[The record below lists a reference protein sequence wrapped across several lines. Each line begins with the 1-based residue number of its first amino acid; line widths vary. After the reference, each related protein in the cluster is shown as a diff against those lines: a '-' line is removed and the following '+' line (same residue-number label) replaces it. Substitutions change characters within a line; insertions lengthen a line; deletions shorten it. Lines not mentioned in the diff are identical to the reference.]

1 MAQFQDRGDDTAV
14 DDVRV
19 ERVTVAQGDTGLAAF
34 YRQMTPPERR
44 AFWTCFFGWG
54 LDALDFMVYPL
65 VIGTITMLWHV
76 EAGIAGL
83 AVTVTLLTSAVG
95 GWLAGYLA
103 DRIGRVL
110 TLQITVGWFCLF
122 SLLCAFAQNFDQ
134 LMIARG
140 LLGFGFGGEWAAG
153 AVLIGETVRPAY
165 RGRAVGSV
173 QSAWGVGWGVAALLQ
188 AIMFS
193 LLPPH
198 LAWRAMFAAGAV
210 PAVMLIFA
218 RRYVREPRIA
228 ERARDAEPEGK
239 ASTAK
244 KNAGAP
250 SLFEIFSG
258 AQLRTTVLGAI
269 FVMGCQG
276 GYYAITT
283 WIPTFL
289 KTERHL
295 SVINSTGYLG
305 FLIAGSIAG
314 YLTGAWISD
323 RFGRKTLFV
332 SFAVIAIV
340 SVLAYTQLPIGNNVM
355 LWLGFPLGFFG
366 SGYLAGVGPFLTE
379 LYPTRLRGSGQGFCY
394 NFGRGM
400 GALFP
405 TLVGVFSKHFG
416 LASAIAT
423 FAVFA
428 YALMLASIVFLPETR
443 GIALEDI

>member
-1 MAQFQDRGDDTAV
+1 MAQFQSRGHDAAADNNRA
-14 DDVRV
+14 
-19 ERVTVAQGDTGLAAF
+19 ERATVPDHDTGLAAF

-54 LDALDFMVYPL
+54 LDALDFMIYPL

-76 EAGIAGL
+76 EASIAGL
-83 AVTVTLLTSAVG
+83 AVTVTLLTSAIG

-110 TLQITVGWFCLF
+110 TLQLTVGWFCLF
-122 SLLCAFAQNFDQ
+122 SLLCALAQNFDQ

-153 AVLIGETVRPAY
+153 AVLIGETIRPAY

-173 QSAWGVGWGVAALLQ
+173 QSAWGVGWGAAALLQ
-188 AIMFS
+188 AVMFL

-210 PAVMLIFA
+210 PAVMLLFA
-218 RRYVREPRIA
+218 RRYVQEPRIA
-228 ERARDAEPEGK
+228 RRARGDESMVAAP
-239 ASTAK
+239 AAK
-244 KNAGAP
+244 SAKAP
-250 SLFEIFSG
+250 SLFEIFTG
-258 AQLRTTVLGAI
+258 PQLRTTVLGAI

-276 GYYAITT
+276 GYYAIST

-323 RFGRKTLFV
+323 RYGRKTLFV
-332 SFAVIAIV
+332 SFAIIAIV
-340 SVLAYTQLPIGNNVM
+340 SVLAYTQLAIGNSVM

-379 LYPTRLRGSGQGFCY
+379 IYPTRLRGSGQGFCY

-400 GALFP
+400 GAIFP
-405 TLVGVFSKHFG
+405 TLVGVFAKHFG
-416 LASAIAT
+416 LSTAIAI

-443 GIALEDI
+443 GIKLEDI